1 MTRLSIAL
9 LAVVLLRPQ
18 PASAD
23 VRQAVQKLLPATVM
37 VEWTG
42 DEEDDEKASR
52 QVMMSTGFVVSPDGL
67 IVTVSGDLPAS
78 HGTYQVSF
86 MDGRQVPA
94 TLLVDDQRSHLRL
107 LQVGLDDAPYVEL
120 TEEAPELGQQ
130 VVTVAAIDAK
140 DRVVA
145 QGIVTRKDADVM
157 TRLPV
162 ALLQTDLQVEVMS
175 AGSALVDTTGR
186 VVGVIVARQTRPTD
200 WNNVLVQP
208 AIAPNIHDDTVKLR
222 PTYSPRNEPSSGPTF
237 ALPVRTVT
245 ALLQARDGKETVVAR
260 AAWIGVALKGDTATI
275 SEVLEDGPA
284 ERAGLQVGDVI
295 VAVNGEKVQSPRD
308 LQQVIAFAPV
318 DSTVE
323 VTYQREDEQQT
334 AEVKLDSHPVA
345 RTGGREDFRVEIV
358 RPARIV
364 PLEPAPTAP
373 RAPEAA
379 RPPRAASPPKLRSGQ
394 LQLKT
399 LDGRQ
404 LILETPQ
411 ATLETPSL
419 HLRRLVSDEQLEKMT
434 DEVRALRK
442 QVEQMSRQLQ
452 ELQREKRGQ

>member
-1 MTRLSIAL
+1 MIRLLIAL
-9 LAVVLLRPQ
+9 LAIVLLSPR

-42 DEEDDEKASR
+42 DEKDDEKTSR
-52 QVMMSTGFVVSPDGL
+52 QVIMSTGFVVSPDGL
-67 IVTVSGDLPAS
+67 IVTVSGDLTAS

-86 MDGRQVPA
+86 MDGRQLPA
-94 TLLVDDQRSHLRL
+94 TLLVNDHRSHLRL
-107 LQVGLDDAPYVEL
+107 LQVDLENAPYVEL
-120 TEEAPELGQQ
+120 TEEEPELGQQ
-130 VVTVAAIDAK
+130 VVTVAAMDAR

-145 QGIVTRKDADVM
+145 RGIVTRKNADVM

-162 ALLQTDLQVEVMS
+162 ALLQTDLQVEVIS

-186 VVGVIVARQTRPTD
+186 VVGVIVARQTRAEG

-208 AIAPNIHDDTVKLR
+208 AIAPNIQDDNIRSWKL
-222 PTYSPRNEPSSGPTF
+222 YAPRNEPSSGPTF
-237 ALPVRTVT
+237 ALPIRTVS
-245 ALLQARDGKETVVAR
+245 ALLQAREGDEMVVAR
-260 AAWIGVALKGDTATI
+260 AAWIGVALRGDSATI
-275 SEVLEDGPA
+275 AEVFEDGPA

-308 LQQVIAFAPV
+308 LQQIIAFAPV

-323 VTYQREDEQQT
+323 VTYQRDDEQQT
-334 AEVKLDSHPVA
+334 ADVKLGSHPVA
-345 RTGGREDFRVEIV
+345 QTGGRDEVHVEIV

-379 RPPRAASPPKLRSGQ
+379 RPPRAASSPTLKAGQ
-394 LQLKT
+394 LQLKA

-442 QVEQMSRQLQ
+442 QVEQLSRQVQ